1 MDEEKVIKEA
11 PELLS
16 VGSDSSARATS
27 RKTKEVSIT
36 ETVDESKIN
45 SGIVIKQRTLQKAQ

>member
-1 MDEEKVIKEA
+1 MDEEKVIKET

-16 VGSDSSARATS
+16 VGSDSSASATS

-36 ETVDESKIN
+36 ETVDEGKSN
-45 SGIVIKQRTLQKAQ
+45 NGIVIKQRTLQKAQ